1 LYNSLPSPQDLEII
15 ARPGVA
21 VTDCFNEFLTLP
33 YPTTEGNTQRE
44 HDLTK
49 LPSPDAHPVLIA
61 RHLLYVVNLLQQCF
75 SGPYAD
81 DARFSQPVG
90 AMIER
95 MSDAA
100 TTLVTSQDKLLGN
113 LEGVECVMLESMYHA
128 NCGDPRL
135 SWLANRRAMLL
146 AQLLKIHLPD
156 HASQCA
162 VLDSRAS
169 ADPALVWLRLVYFD
183 RHMCLTLGL
192 PAGSNDCT
200 MASDELLATDSEVG
214 QIERLHCVVSA
225 GLLQRNESQALMSD
239 YAVTLDL
246 DKQIQKLARRVP
258 NRWWLPPSFSDAH
271 EGGKAT
277 FVSLRR
283 IMVQMFHYNILN
295 QLHLPYMLSQAK
307 EHKHEYSRIVCMSAA
322 REMLTRC
329 IHFQYVKA
337 SLPACRTSHFIGLM
351 AATTLLL
358 GLLDSH
364 CSQSADTIDRGHQ
377 YLGHQYPH
385 DRSLIEQAAEMFK
398 HVGELADDS
407 LVFRSYDLLR
417 RLMLIESEAADG
429 DTARADSVTV
439 EMHARIIAGQ
449 TPREH
454 VGDALRYDIPYF
466 GIIQIAQHSD
476 DKLTAPIRSEVPQ
489 VSPKHPNPRY
499 QIQNEQEGANDG
511 HAMLG
516 RNNTEF
522 MPCISLADTSY
533 ADNNGNVFSEPM
545 SQAPNGFF
553 GALLP
558 VPISGMGDWAF
569 QGIDLEAF
577 YSLP

>member
-1 LYNSLPSPQDLEII
+1 LYNSLPSSQDLEII
-15 ARPGVA
+15 ARPGV
-21 VTDCFNEFLTLP
+21 VVKDCFNEFLTLP
-33 YPTTEGNTQRE
+33 YPTAEGNTQRE

-49 LPSPDAHPVLIA
+49 LPSPGAHPVLIA
-61 RHLLYVVNLLQQCF
+61 RHLLYIVNLLQQCF

-81 DARFSQPVG
+81 DARFSQPVET
-90 AMIER
+90 MIER

-128 NCGDPRL
+128 NCGNPRL

-156 HASQCA
+156 HASQCVA
-162 VLDSRAS
+162 LDRRAS
-169 ADPALVWLRLVYFD
+169 ADPALMWLRLVYLD

-192 PAGSNDCT
+192 PPGSNDCS
-200 MASDELLATDSEVG
+200 MASDDLLATDSEIG

-225 GLLQRNESQALMSD
+225 GILQRNESEPMMSD
-239 YAVTLDL
+239 YDVTLDL

-258 NRWWLPPSFSDAH
+258 SRWWLPPSFSDTH
-271 EGGKAT
+271 GSGKAT
-277 FVSLRR
+277 FGSLRR
-283 IMVQMFHYNILN
+283 IMVQMFHYNILC

-307 EHKHEYSRIVCMSAA
+307 EHKHEYSKIVCMSAA
-322 REMLTRC
+322 REMLTRF
-329 IHFQYVKA
+329 IHFTNVKA

-358 GLLDSH
+358 GLLDGH
-364 CSQSADTIDRGHQ
+364 RSQSADTMDYGHQ
-377 YLGHQYPH
+377 FLGHQYPH

-398 HVGELADDS
+398 HVGEMAEDS
-407 LVFRSYDLLR
+407 FVFRSYDLLR

-429 DTARADSVTV
+429 HTARADLVTV
-439 EMHARIIAGQ
+439 EMHGRTTAGQ
-449 TPREH
+449 IPREH
-454 VGDALRYDIPYF
+454 LGDALRYDIPYF

-476 DKLTAPIRSEVPQ
+476 DKLTTPIRPEVPLS
-489 VSPKHPNPRY
+489 SPNDSDSRD
-499 QIQNEQEGANDG
+499 QIQNEQGGADDG
-511 HAMLG
+511 YAMAG
-516 RNNTEF
+516 RNDTEI
-522 MPCISLADTSY
+522 MPYISVADTSY
-533 ADNNGNVFSEPM
+533 ADDNGNLFSEPM